1 MCSLLLPVDFLKNTV
16 LAIFSFNCSTFY
28 LLNYQRISQR
38 KYESKFVSSV
48 IFRSVIFSSSV
59 RVMLSSVGSFT
70 EAVTWL
76 STYRVCFHYISAH
89 YSSLTEQKNPLC
101 IFCFRLILMFFNGH
115 LKKLPKHK
123 DEDTVS
129 VCCAQDAADL
139 RQPCCSR
146 FSNFACVWLRPSQ
159 T

>member
-59 RVMLSSVGSFT
+59 RVMLSSVEALLKQSHGCLPT
-70 EAVTWL
+70 ESVFITFRL
-76 STYRVCFHYISAH
+76 IIRHLPSK
-89 YSSLTEQKNPLC
+89 KNPLC
-101 IFCFRLILMFFNGH
+101 IFCFRLILIFFNGH